1 MDTERLISTL
11 AADGAE
17 TAMPMRRAWIVA
29 IAVSAIIA
37 AMVFSMSIGPRADI
51 AEAAGTMRF
60 LFKFVVTL
68 SLFGTALATLAALAR
83 PGATVRSVLPMLVLA
98 PGLLLVSVGIEM
110 MVIPAD
116 QVASRWIGTNALTCL
131 VSIPLIGIGPLAAFL
146 FTLRHGASTRPS
158 LGGAVAGLVAGGLAA
173 TFYAAHCLD
182 DSPLFVATWYPLA
195 IAFLTIAGAIA
206 GRFVARW

>member
-1 MDTERLISTL
+1 METERLIRTL

-17 TAMPMRRAWIVA
+17 TAMPMRRAWLVA
-29 IAVSAIIA
+29 ALMSAPVAAV
-37 AMVFSMSIGPRADI
+37 VFFVLLGPRADI
-51 AEAAGTMRF
+51 ADAAGTLRF
-60 LFKFVVTL
+60 LFKFVLTL
-68 SLFGTALATLAALAR
+68 TLFATAFATLAALAR
-83 PGATVRSVLPMLVLA
+83 PGASVRSVLPMLLLA
-98 PGLLLVSVGIEM
+98 PGLLLVSVGFEL

-116 QVASRWIGTNALTCL
+116 QIAPRWIGTNALTCL
-131 VSIPLIGIGPLAAFL
+131 VSIPLIGLGPLAIFL
-146 FTLRHGASTRPS
+146 FTLRHGATMQPT

-195 IAFLTIAGAIA
+195 IAILALAGAAA